1 MKAPCVS
8 DLTVYCRVQR
18 LDTKPDGMGGQEA
31 ASYGNLWIDYFVF
44 WAQLTW
50 TAGGER
56 EVMNRTQAYGTA
68 KLVARFVARFD
79 SRLGTA
85 MRIILD
91 DGSILNVRSVDNR
104 NQRYLWMD
112 IDAEAGVGT

>member
-8 DLTVYCRVQR
+8 DLTAYCRVQR
-18 LDTKPDGMGGQEA
+18 LDTKSDGAGGQEA
-31 ASYGNLWIDYFVF
+31 ASYGNLWIDYFTF

-50 TAGGER
+50 GAGGER

-68 KLVARFVARFD
+68 KLVARFD
-79 SRLGTA
+79 PRLGTA

-112 IDAEAGVGT
+112 IDAEQGVGT